1 MKILLT
7 GHKGMVGTELYT
19 ALTKDHRVIGI
30 DLKDGNNLLDC
41 SLDFEVDLVIHLA
54 GESGI
59 LRSLTES
66 DLYFQHNV
74 LATKRLFDHF
84 KNTRILYASSSTAKE
99 PNRNP
104 YALTKHTVE
113 RIAPQ

>member
-59 LRSLTES
+59 LRSLNES

-84 KNTRILYASSSTAKE
+84 KNTRILCFTCVE
-99 PNRNP
+99 
-104 YALTKHTVE
+104 LVKHFIPTDS
-113 RIAPQ
+113 

>member
-1 MKILLT
+1 MRILLT

-41 SLDFEVDLVIHLA
+41 SLDFDVDLVIHLA

-59 LRSLTES
+59 L
-66 DLYFQHNV
+66 Q
-74 LATKRLFDHF
+74 
-84 KNTRILYASSSTAKE
+84 KNLIEIRM
-99 PNRNP
+99 
-104 YALTKHTVE
+104 H
-113 RIAPQ
+113 